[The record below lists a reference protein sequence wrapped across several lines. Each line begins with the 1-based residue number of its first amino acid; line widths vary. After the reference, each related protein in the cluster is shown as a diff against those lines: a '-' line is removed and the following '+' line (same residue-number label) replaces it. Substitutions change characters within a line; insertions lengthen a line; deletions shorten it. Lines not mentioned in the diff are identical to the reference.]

1 MHMSHVRLQLW
12 VFIGFTCCR
21 AAAVQDYAAFG
32 YPDENGDFVLTEEG
46 RKIAEK
52 TPILP
57 EARFWGT
64 KPLGEQGRLKWPT
77 NFARRAVFR
86 NPSRCSTGGGFVLSG
101 DGRHVSV
108 VVLSKEKLIAKLAN
122 EFAWHLG
129 EMTGVETKCVTTLPG
144 DGFPAVVFGR
154 DEAAR
159 LFDVDLS
166 VLGPETA
173 VVRRKGEWLY
183 IGGNT
188 VGPSHALTYVL
199 ESLGCRYLW
208 PGRLGKVIP
217 RLKKVVLHDV
227 DLVRE
232 PEFSFRR
239 RQYEYSPDLPRRKRQ
254 LESLGLDPADVLK
267 RWRASGVDHPGNRGF
282 WAWHGVDDIFM
293 LPRESLRR
301 YSWGHSFGD
310 YRKRFLESHPEW
322 FALQRDGTRG
332 VYGLSLCLS
341 NEALAHQA
349 AEDKIAFLRAHP
361 EYVGVSI
368 CLPDGDY
375 SAPCMCEGCRRLD
388 PPNGKVSPMNVYKP
402 VHVKVP
408 YVSMTDRMLVFANR
422 VAEIVAKELPDRKL
436 CIYAYSRNVDPPLLV
451 RPHPSLVVE
460 NVAGNFLD
468 MSHAEKSLAGWGAT
482 CGMQVW
488 RPNFLIGFRVPLPQC
503 WAERIFNQLEDA
515 KANGLKGFEVS
526 NVCEQWSPKGF
537 TWYAIAKAM
546 VNHGRESF
554 DDVRDGWCSGFGP
567 AAKTVKRY
575 LAAVEDASWRAY
587 ARVFEAGFP
596 DATSWQNVDEKA
608 RCLIDELDR
617 RNLPALLSKAEAEA
631 SGDAEARERV
641 RYLAVGTECL
651 KRYVELAH
659 AKEACDKARF
669 ESVRKEFMDYV
680 RAEAARD
687 LTAVFPVQLAEGW
700 NAPYMKT
707 VVKQKKKETK

>member
-1 MHMSHVRLQLW
+1 MNHSCLLVC
-12 VFIGFTCCR
+12 VFIVSTYCR
-21 AAAVQDYAAFG
+21 AAAIPDYAALG
-32 YPDENGDFVLTEEG
+32 YPDENGNFVLTEEG
-46 RKIAEK
+46 RKVAEK
-52 TPILP
+52 TKILP

-64 KPLGEQGRLKWPT
+64 KPLGESGNLSWPT
-77 NFARRAVFR
+77 GFQHHAVFR
-86 NPSRCSTGGGFVLSG
+86 RAAQRPTDDGFALSG

-108 VVLSKEKLIAKLAN
+108 VVLSKEKFIVSLAG

-129 EMTGVETKCVTTLPG
+129 EMTGVETKCVTTMPDEG
-144 DGFPAVVFGR
+144 SPAVVFGR

-159 LFDVDLS
+159 LFGVDLS
-166 VLGPETA
+166 ALGSETA

-239 RQYEYSPDLPRRKRQ
+239 RQYEYSPDLPRRKKQ
-254 LESLGLDPADVLK
+254 LESLGLDSADVLK
-267 RWRASGVDHPGNRGF
+267 RWRAAGVDRPGNRGF

-310 YRKRFLESHPEW
+310 YRKRFLDSHPEW

-341 NEALAHQA
+341 NESLARQA
-349 AEDKIAFLRAHP
+349 AADKIAFLREHP

-375 SAPCMCEGCRRLD
+375 SAPCLCEECRRLD

-402 VHVKVP
+402 IHVKVP
-408 YVSMTDRMLVFANR
+408 YVSMTDRMLTFANR

-460 NVAGNFLD
+460 NVAGSLLD
-468 MSHAEKSLAGWGAT
+468 MSYAEKSLAGWGAA

-503 WAERIFNQLEDA
+503 WAARMFNQIEDA

-537 TWYAIAKAM
+537 TWYAIAKTM
-546 VNHGRESF
+546 VNHRRESF
-554 DDVRDGWCSGFGP
+554 DDVRDDWCAGFGK
-567 AAKTVKRY
+567 AAQTVKRY
-575 LAAVEDASWRAY
+575 LAVVEDASWTAY
-587 ARVFEAGFP
+587 ARVFKEGFP

-608 RCLIDELDR
+608 RCLIDELNR

-631 SGDAEARERV
+631 SGDAEACARV

-651 KRYVELAH
+651 KRYVELAR
-659 AKEACDKARF
+659 AKEAGDKARF
-669 ESVRKEFMDYV
+669 EAVRREFLDYI
-680 RAEAARD
+680 RTEAAQD